1 MKKFLK
7 VFICVI
13 SSLVIAVV
21 LMFCFMA
28 TRLWIKQERKYIY
41 DVAEIY
47 ISHEYK
53 DKFLNKEFKLED
65 FGIKNIKS
73 IEYYEWSN
81 NENAGIM
88 FVRFEN
94 SRWYKLDR
102 YIRKLEDLPFVVKA
116 EKVLAYSLFDK
127 HMFGCFFA
135 TRRQGFCKIKQF

>member
-1 MKKFLK
+1 M
-7 VFICVI
+7 I
-13 SSLVIAVV
+13 SSLVVAVV

-28 TRLWIKQERKYIY
+28 TRLWYTKQERKYVY

-73 IEYYEWSN
+73 IKYYEWSN
-81 NENAGIM
+81 NENAGII
-88 FVRFEN
+88 FVHFEN

-116 EKVLAYSLFDK
+116 EKVFAIWLEPIPPNY
-127 HMFGCFFA
+127 GC
-135 TRRQGFCKIKQF
+135 

>member
-13 SSLVIAVV
+13 SSLVVAVV

-28 TRLWIKQERKYIY
+28 TRLWYTKQERKYVY

-65 FGIKNIKS
+65 FGIKNIKILILLKIFITNPQKHFLNCFILQKPCRLVAKKQTS
-73 IEYYEWSN
+73 IYLTN
-81 NENAGIM
+81 
-88 FVRFEN
+88 
-94 SRWYKLDR
+94 KLC
-102 YIRKLEDLPFVVKA
+102 KLT
-116 EKVLAYSLFDK
+116 
-127 HMFGCFFA
+127 H
-135 TRRQGFCKIKQF
+135 